1 MRRSFLIALT
11 IIAIAGS
18 AGAQTRERELLVV
31 RSYNAFGIAS
41 NTMQSAERGLT
52 ATFAAAGIDVHWR
65 ECRTARPAA
74 PRTARRPAPAPCD
87 EVLMPREV
95 VVRIVQAPRTERDPN
110 VLGFSY
116 VDTRVKRGTLGTV
129 YMDRVAGLARQHR
142 VEPGRML
149 GRAIAHEVAHLLLGT
164 MAHAPTGLMR
174 EQWLFGGLFG
184 GLSGG
189 IFGRNREAD
198 WTFSD
203 SEAAAMR
210 AALAPLPYAPAEL
223 VASVRR

>member
-1 MRRSFLIALT
+1 MPRPFLIALGI

-18 AGAQTRERELLVV
+18 AGAQTREREGLVV
-31 RSYNAFGIAS
+31 RSYNAFGVAS
-41 NTMQSAERGLT
+41 NTMRSAERGLLT
-52 ATFAAAGIDVHWR
+52 TFAGAGIDVHWR
-65 ECRTARPAA
+65 ECRTSRRTSLAR
-74 PRTARRPAPAPCD
+74 CD

-95 VVRIVQAPRTERDPN
+95 VVRIVQAPRTARDPN

-129 YMDRVAGLARQHR
+129 YMDRVTALARQHR

-149 GRAIAHEVAHLLLGT
+149 GQAIAHEVAHLLLGT
-164 MAHAPTGLMR
+164 TAHASSGLMR
-174 EQWLFGGLFG
+174 EQLLVGGLFG
-184 GLSGG
+184 RLV
-189 IFGRNREAD
+189 GRTRDAD

-210 AALAPLPYAPAEL
+210 AALAPLSYAPVDL
-223 VASVRR
+223 VVSARPITSEASPAKER